1 VEDAAEA
8 NRVAL
13 TGPGPADVFRF
24 TRRRDSIGGEEW
36 APGRSRAA
44 ARGPGGRHESGA
56 AQGAEGGAV
65 TERVRVAALPDGT
78 PAEELP
84 LSRRTSNVLRAGSV
98 LTLGD
103 LRAMPDRELRRLRG
117 FGRGALTE
125 VRSLVPAPEERGRAG
140 R

>member
-1 VEDAAEA
+1 M
-8 NRVAL
+8 
-13 TGPGPADVFRF
+13 
-24 TRRRDSIGGEEW
+24 
-36 APGRSRAA
+36 
-44 ARGPGGRHESGA
+44 
-56 AQGAEGGAV
+56 

-125 VRSLVPAPEERGRAG
+125 VRSLVPAPEEPGRAG